1 MTLRPPR
8 NALLPLVLLAL
19 ATGACADAATGRIA
33 PPAAGV
39 APVVAPP
46 AHAVPAPGRG
56 VDTAAVDTGAVD
68 ARLAQVRD
76 AIEAA
81 ERGDFTAARYESLAG
96 DPLYPWIEY
105 AALRRDA
112 DTLPLAEGQAFLA
125 KHPSD
130 AVGAAFRAVWLPAL
144 SRREAWQAFRAA
156 WVPAGQPLAM
166 RCAELNARL
175 ATGAADAQWATD
187 AQALWRSSGDTLPS
201 NCAPVFDALA
211 ARDGGLTTA
220 LRWERFDKAVAAGN
234 ATAMRDAASGLPD
247 ADRAI
252 ALRYAAFL
260 DKPAS
265 DKLRDDALSW
275 PADERSRAVAVQ
287 ALATLA
293 KDDPDDAE
301 AKLPA
306 LAKALAFTA
315 DDNGRVRYQIA
326 LWTVASYLP
335 KSAQRLAA
343 VPASAYDERLHEW
356 QAREAM
362 SRSDWPAALAAIRA
376 MPAKQRADARW
387 TYFEGRLLALTG
399 DAAGAR
405 AAWQRAAREPEFH
418 GFLAADRIDAPYAL
432 CPWLPPDDAKAKA
445 AVAADPALS
454 RAVRLYR
461 IERKDWAEREWKDAL
476 SRFDDTQRRFAV
488 EVAQDN
494 GWFDRG
500 LFGLGRTPDERRLY
514 ALRFP
519 LHHDATIRREAARND
534 LDPSWVAAE
543 IRAESVFDIRARS
556 SANARG
562 LMQVVPATGAAE
574 AKRLGLR
581 WHGADTLYDPDTN
594 IAIGTAYLRKVL
606 DRYGGKP
613 YFAIAGYNAGP
624 TPLQRWQAQRPGM
637 DPDFWIETISY
648 KETRDYVARV
658 LAFSTVY
665 DWRLDGKA
673 LPLDARMAGILDA
686 PRKSFACPLAQKGDG
701 GN

>member
-1 MTLRPPR
+1 MTLRPHR
-8 NALLPLVLLAL
+8 NALLPLALLAL
-19 ATGACADAATGRIA
+19 AAVARAD
-33 PPAAGV
+33 
-39 APVVAPP
+39 
-46 AHAVPAPGRG
+46 AVPAAAAA
-56 VDTAAVDTGAVD
+56 AAVADADTVD
-68 ARLAQVRD
+68 PRLAQVRD

-81 ERGDFTAARYESLAG
+81 ERGDFTAARYAALAG

-112 DTLPLAEGQAFLA
+112 DTLPLADGQAFLA
-125 KHPSD
+125 KHPKD

-144 SRREAWQAFRAA
+144 SRRQEWQAFRAA
-156 WVPAGQPLAM
+156 WTPSGQPDAM

-175 ATGAADAQWATD
+175 ATGAADAQWISD
-187 AQALWRSSGDTLPS
+187 AQALWRDGGDALPS
-201 NCAPVFDALA
+201 NCDPVFAELG
-211 ARDGGLTTA
+211 AREGGLPPV

-234 ATAMRDAASGLPD
+234 ASVMRTIAGGLPD
-247 ADRAI
+247 ADRAL
-252 ALRYAAFL
+252 ALRYAAFVAG
-260 DKPAS
+260 PAS
-265 DKLRDDALSW
+265 DKARADALQW
-275 PADERSRAVAVQ
+275 PADDRSRTVAVQ
-287 ALATLA
+287 GLAALA
-293 KDDPDDAE
+293 KDDPDAAE
-301 AKLPA
+301 AALPV
-306 LAKALAFTA
+306 LAKALAFTEA
-315 DDNGRVRYQIA
+315 DNGRVLYQVA

-335 KSAQRLAA
+335 KSQQRLAA

-356 QAREAM
+356 QVREALA
-362 SRSDWPAALAAIRA
+362 RSDWPAALAAIRA
-376 MPAKQRADARW
+376 MPAAQRADPRW

-405 AAWQRAAREPEFH
+405 AAWQRAAREPVFH
-418 GFLAADRIDAPYAL
+418 GFLAADRIGAPYAL
-432 CPWLPPDDAKAKA
+432 CPWLPPSDAKAKA

-461 IERKDWAEREWKDAL
+461 IERKDWAVREWNDAL
-476 SRFDDTQRRFAV
+476 SRFDDTQRRYAV
-488 EVAQDN
+488 EVAEDN

-500 LFGLGRTPDERRLY
+500 VFGLGRTPDERRLY

-519 LHHDATIRREAARND
+519 LHHDATIRREAARNG

-574 AKRLGLR
+574 AKRLGLP
-581 WHGADTLYDPDTN
+581 WHGAETLYDPDTN
-594 IAIGTAYLRKVL
+594 IAIGSAYLRKVL

-673 LPLDARMAGILDA
+673 LPLDARMAGVLDA
-686 PRKSFACPLAQKGDG
+686 PRKSFACPLATP
-701 GN
+701 

>member
-1 MTLRPPR
+1 MTLRPLR
-8 NALLPLVLLAL
+8 IALLPLALLAL
-19 ATGACADAATGRIA
+19 APPACAV
-33 PPAAGV
+33 GV
-39 APVVAPP
+39 APTAT
-46 AHAVPAPGRG
+46 AAAPGA
-56 VDTAAVDTGAVD
+56 DAPSATAPAVAAQAVAAPD
-68 ARLAQVRD
+68 PRLAQVRD
-76 AIEAA
+76 AIDAA
-81 ERGDFTAARYESLAG
+81 ERGDFTAARDASLAG

-112 DTLPLAEGQAFLA
+112 DTLPVAEGQAFLA
-125 KHPSD
+125 KHPGD
-130 AVGAAFRAVWLPAL
+130 AVGAAFRSAWLPAL
-144 SRREAWQAFRAA
+144 SRRGEWQAFRAA
-156 WVPAGQPLAM
+156 WVPSDQPVAM

-175 ATGAADAQWATD
+175 ATGAADAQWVSD
-187 AQALWRSSGDTLPS
+187 AQALWRTNGESLPS
-201 NCAPVFDALA
+201 NCDPVFDALA
-211 ARDGGLTTA
+211 ARDGGLTPA
-220 LRWERFDKAVAAGN
+220 LRWERFDKAVAAGE
-234 ATAMRDAASGLPD
+234 AGVMRAIAGDMDD

-260 DKPAS
+260 GAPAS
-265 DKLRDDALSW
+265 GAAAGDALSW
-275 PADERSRAVAVQ
+275 PPNDRSRAVAVQ
-287 ALATLA
+287 ALSALA
-293 KDDPDDAE
+293 KADPDAAE

-306 LAKALAFTA
+306 LAKALAFSDA
-315 DDNGRVRYQIA
+315 DRGRVLYQVA

-335 KSAQRLAA
+335 KSQQRLAA
-343 VPASAYDERLHEW
+343 VPAAAYDERLHEW
-356 QAREAM
+356 QVREAM

-432 CPWLPPDDAKAKA
+432 CPWLPPDDDAAKA

-461 IERKDWAEREWKDAL
+461 IDRKDWAEREWKDAL
-476 SRFDDTQRRFAV
+476 SRFDDGQRRLAV

-500 LFGLGRTPDERRLY
+500 VFGLGRAPDERRLY

-519 LHHDATIRREAARND
+519 LHHDATIRREAARNG

-543 IRAESVFDIRARS
+543 IRAESVFDINARS
-556 SANARG
+556 AANARG

-574 AKRLGLR
+574 AKRLGLP
-581 WHGADTLYDPDTN
+581 WHGAETLYDPDIN

-624 TPLQRWQAQRPGM
+624 TPLQRWQSQRPGM

-658 LAFSTVY
+658 LAFSTIY
-665 DWRLDGKA
+665 DWRRDGKA

-686 PRKSFACPLAQKGDG
+686 PRKSFACPLATPTP
-701 GN
+701 

>member
-1 MTLRPPR
+1 MTLRAPR
-8 NALLPLVLLAL
+8 NALLPLALLAL
-19 ATGACADAATGRIA
+19 AAGARAD
-33 PPAAGV
+33 
-39 APVVAPP
+39 
-46 AHAVPAPGRG
+46 AVPAAVTVGAA
-56 VDTAAVDTGAVD
+56 DTVAVAAEVAPNDP
-68 ARLAQVRD
+68 RLAQVRD

-81 ERGDFTAARYESLAG
+81 ERGDFTAMRYAALAG

-112 DTLPLAEGQAFLA
+112 DTLPVADGQAFLA
-125 KHPSD
+125 KHPGD
-130 AVGAAFRAVWLPAL
+130 AVGAAFRAAWLPAL
-144 SRREAWQAFRAA
+144 SRRQEWQAFRAA
-156 WVPAGQPLAM
+156 WTPAGQPVAM

-175 ATGAADAQWATD
+175 ATGAADAQWTSD
-187 AQALWRSSGDTLPS
+187 AQALWRASGDALPS
-201 NCAPVFDALA
+201 NCDPVFAALG
-211 ARDGGLTTA
+211 ARDGGNALSPA
-220 LRWERFDKAVAAGN
+220 LRWERFDKAVAAGD
-234 ATAMRDAASGLPD
+234 AAVMRDVAGGMAD
-247 ADRAI
+247 VDRAL
-252 ALRYAAFL
+252 ALRYAAFVGT
-260 DKPAS
+260 PAS
-265 DKLRDDALSW
+265 SQASGDVTSW
-275 PADERSRAVAVQ
+275 PVDERSRAVAVQ
-287 ALATLA
+287 GLSVLA
-293 KDDPDDAE
+293 KNDPDAAE
-301 AKLPA
+301 AKLPSI
-306 LAKALAFTA
+306 AKALAFTEA
-315 DDNGRVRYQIA
+315 DNGRVLYQVA

-335 KSAQRLAA
+335 KSQQRLAA

-356 QAREAM
+356 RAREAM
-362 SRSDWPAALAAIRA
+362 SRSDWPGALAAIRA
-376 MPAKQRADARW
+376 MPAAQRADARW
-387 TYFEGRLLALTG
+387 TYFEGRLRALTG

-405 AAWQRAAREPEFH
+405 AAWQRAAREPEFY

-432 CPWLPPDDAKAKA
+432 CPWLPPGDAAAKA

-476 SRFDDTQRRFAV
+476 GRFDDKQRRLAV

-500 LFGLGRTPDERRLY
+500 VFGLGRTPDERRLY

-519 LHHDATIRREAARND
+519 LHHDATIRREAARNG

-556 SANARG
+556 RANARG

-574 AKRLGLR
+574 AKRLGLP
-581 WHGADTLYDPDTN
+581 WHGAESLYDPDIN
-594 IAIGTAYLRKVL
+594 IAIGSAYLRKVL

-658 LAFSTVY
+658 LAFSTIY

-686 PRKSFACPLAQKGDG
+686 PRKAFACPLATPAR
-701 GN
+701 

>member
-1 MTLRPPR
+1 MTLRTPR
-8 NALLPLVLLAL
+8 NALLPLGRAL
-19 ATGACADAATGRIA
+19 VAIAAFAAT
-33 PPAAGV
+33 
-39 APVVAPP
+39 
-46 AHAVPAPGRG
+46 AHA
-56 VDTAAVDTGAVD
+56 DTGPAD
-68 ARLAQVRD
+68 PRLVQVRA

-81 ERGDFTAARYESLAG
+81 ERGDFDAARDASLAG

-112 DTLPLAEGQAFLA
+112 DTLPIADGQAFLA
-125 KHPSD
+125 KHPAD

-144 SRREAWQAFRAA
+144 SRREEWQAFRAA
-156 WVPAGQPLAM
+156 WSPAGQPVEM
-166 RCAELNARL
+166 RCAEMNARL
-175 ATGAADAQWATD
+175 ATGAADAQWVSD
-187 AQALWRSSGDTLPS
+187 AQALWRASGTPLPS
-201 NCAPVFDALA
+201 NCDPVYAALA
-211 ARDGGLTTA
+211 ARDGGLTPA
-220 LRWERFDKAVAAGN
+220 LRWERFDKAVAEGSA
-234 ATAMRDAASGLPD
+234 AAMRDASVGLPAPD
-247 ADRAI
+247 A
-252 ALRYAAFL
+252 ALAQRYAAFL

-265 DKLRDDALSW
+265 DKLAGDALAW
-275 PADERSRAVAVQ
+275 PATDRSRAVAVQ
-287 ALATLA
+287 ALSALA
-293 KDDPDDAE
+293 KDDPDAAE

-306 LAKALAFTA
+306 IAKALGFGEA
-315 DDNGRVRYQIA
+315 DNGRVLYQVA

-335 KSAQRLAA
+335 KSQQRLAA

-356 QAREAM
+356 QVREAM

-376 MPAKQRADARW
+376 MPAAQRADARW

-432 CPWLPPDDAKAKA
+432 CPWLPPDDPAAKAK
-445 AVAADPALS
+445 VAADPALS

-476 SRFDDTQRRFAV
+476 SRFDDAQRRLAV
-488 EVAQDN
+488 EVAEDN

-500 LFGLGRTPDERRLY
+500 VFGLGRTPDERRLY

-519 LHHDATIRREAARND
+519 LHHGATIRREAARNG

-543 IRAESVFDIRARS
+543 IRAESVFDVNARS
-556 SANARG
+556 HANARG

-574 AKRLGLR
+574 AKRLGLP

-594 IAIGTAYLRKVL
+594 IAIGSAYLRKVL
-606 DRYGGKP
+606 DRFGGKP

-624 TPLQRWQAQRPGM
+624 TPLQRWQSQRPGM

-665 DWRLDGKA
+665 DWRLNGTA

-686 PRKSFACPLAQKGDG
+686 PRKPFACPLATP
-701 GN
+701 